1 MIQLKSIRKYRS
13 IITVI
18 ILLGLMVT
26 IWIYY
31 APYGARSYLILRQE
45 LRQLTSDV
53 KRLHQQNIEIREE
66 IARIKNDPAYLET
79 IARQHYSLIKENEI
93 VFEYGDKKKYH
104 LWIDTSYIP
113 ATKKIPHLVTAD
125 RPAEQISLNNVT
137 T

>member
-18 ILLGLMVT
+18 ILLGLVVT
-26 IWIYY
+26 LWIYY
-31 APYGARSYLILRQE
+31 APYGAKSYLSSRQE

-66 IARIKNDPAYLET
+66 IDRIKSDPAYLET

-93 VFEYGDKKKYH
+93 VFEYGDKKK
-104 LWIDTSYIP
+104 
-113 ATKKIPHLVTAD
+113 
-125 RPAEQISLNNVT
+125 
-137 T
+137 